1 MMLQG
6 ASMLQLIDFSVHFPT
21 FTFAP
26 LTLTFGPGERVAL
39 LGANG
44 SGKTTMLA
52 GLAGQLPQHSGSVR
66 AGGVDVAADRASHR
80 ARVGYLPDRPLGFPH
95 ATVREHL
102 ALLARLFPTW
112 DAAYAE
118 SLRARLALAPDARL
132 GTLSRGMGV
141 KLAFVAAEAHR
152 PSYLLLDE
160 PTSGLDPLVRVEL
173 LAMVGELA
181 RTDSR
186 RLVIFSTHL
195 LEDVEM
201 IADRVVALR
210 DGRLVTD
217 TSLTALGAM
226 ARGRSLPQVIRD
238 EVLCA

>member
-1 MMLQG
+1 MSSDH
-6 ASMLQLIDFSVHFPT
+6 APVLQLVDFGVRFPT
-21 FTFAP
+21 YTFHP
-26 LTLTFGPGERVAL
+26 LTLSFAPGDRVAL

-52 GLAGQLPQHSGSVR
+52 ALAGQLPQHDGAVH
-66 AGGVDVAADRASHR
+66 ADGVDVAPDRARHR
-80 ARVGYLPDRPLGFPH
+80 ARVGYLPDRPLGFPQT
-95 ATVREHL
+95 TVREHL

-118 SLRARLALAPDARL
+118 ALRERLALATDARL

-152 PSYLLLDE
+152 PPYLLLDE

-173 LAMVGELA
+173 LTTVRELA
-181 RTDSR
+181 AEDPR
-186 RLVIFSTHL
+186 RVVLFSTHL
-195 LEDVEM
+195 LEDVELL
-201 IADRVVALR
+201 AERVVALR
-210 DGRLVTD
+210 DGRLSTD
-217 TSLTALGAM
+217 APVATLRAA

-238 EVLCA
+238 EVLAA